1 MSQPDI
7 LLVGHITRD
16 LVGETPE
23 SGTRLGGTVSFAAQ
37 TALRMQR
44 TPTIITRAAHAADLA
59 ELPPAVQ
66 TIVLPSDVT
75 TTFANIYTPQGRVQ
89 HVFTPAAPILA
100 EDVPASAR
108 APRVV
113 LLGPLVDEIGPDIPP
128 IFAEETLVAAVPQ
141 GWMRRW
147 DESGRVYAKPWTN
160 APEILPFLDVIVAS
174 MEDVDHDLNRIVP
187 WFALTPLVVIT
198 EYRDGSTL
206 YEPQPDGSVR
216 VTRVAPRPAQEIDP
230 TGAGDVFAT
239 AFLIRLQE
247 TNDPVEAARFANI
260 TASYGVE
267 HLGITGIPGRD
278 TVLAYMHRYPFTP
291 EVELWTPS

>member
-23 SGTRLGGTVSFAAQ
+23 SGHRLGGTVSFAAQ
-37 TALRMQR
+37 TALRMTR
-44 TPTIITRAAHAADLA
+44 TPTIITRAAEAADLA
-59 ELPPAVQ
+59 ELPPAVK

-75 TTFANIYTPQGRVQ
+75 TTFTNVYTPTGRVQ
-89 HVFTPAAPILA
+89 HVYTPAAPIRA
-100 EDVPASAR
+100 EEIAPNVR

-113 LLGPLVDEIGPDIPP
+113 LLGPLVNEIGPDVPP

-147 DESGRVYAKPWTN
+147 DESGRVFAKAWEN
-160 APEILPFLDVIVAS
+160 AEQILPFVDVMVAS
-174 MEDVDHDLNRIVP
+174 MEDVDQDLSRIVP
-187 WFALTPLVVIT
+187 WFALTPLVVMT

-206 YEPQPDGSVR
+206 YQPQADGSVK

-230 TGAGDVFAT
+230 TGAGDIFAT
-239 AFLIRLQE
+239 AFIIRLQE
-247 TNDPVEAARFANI
+247 TGDPVEAARFANI

-267 HLGITGIPGRD
+267 HLGIAGIPGRD
-278 TVLAYMHRYPFTP
+278 TVLAYMQRFPFTP
-291 EVELWTPS
+291 DIEYWNP